1 MSCEARSL
9 NIQLNAKLRYPD
21 LLHFH
26 HPSAPS
32 CKRKSPSHLRR
43 QERRRHAAKANV
55 EEARYTQHL
64 SAEDTALSK
73 EAEKQK
79 RIILRT

>member
-9 NIQLNAKLRYPD
+9 NIQLNANLGHSD

-26 HPSAPS
+26 HPYAPP
-32 CKRKSPSHLRR
+32 CKRKSPSKLK
-43 QERRRHAAKANV
+43 ERRRHAAKTNV
-55 EEARYTQHL
+55 EEAKSTQRL
-64 SAEDTALSK
+64 GAQDIALSK

-79 RIILRT
+79 